1 MAEVK
6 HITMI
11 CPEVGCSSKAF
22 VQVLAVNDKQLQS
35 KIDAR
40 ANRKLKAA
48 LKKAHKQGK
57 HES

>member
-22 VQVLAVNDKQLQS
+22 VQVLIVGDKKLQS

-40 ANRKLKAA
+40 ANRKLEAG
-48 LKKAHKQGK
+48 LNKAHKRGE
-57 HES
+57 HER